1 MKMVIGRKGAL
12 VSLLTVLLLFQ
23 GCQKESTMSKPIT
36 GESLDA
42 VSGAAWE
49 KLGGK
54 RIFFGHQSV
63 GMNILDGVE
72 VLLKEHPAIRLNIVK
87 YADPSMFEA
96 PVFAHAEVGQNG
108 DPKSKSEA
116 FERVLETGVGS
127 RADIAFFKFC
137 YMDFSNE
144 AEVLKTFET
153 YQAMIRRVKGKYP
166 NLTLVHVTVP
176 LTRMDAG
183 LGAGL
188 KIWIKKGIGK
198 KSGGPYANAGRE
210 RLNDLLRKTY
220 GGKDKLFDLA
230 AIESTSPSGEPVT
243 FRHEGKSYP
252 SLYPGYTSDGGHLNE
267 SGKRLLAQ
275 RLLLFLARIAEKG
288 N

>member
-1 MKMVIGRKGAL
+1 MVIGRKGPL
-12 VSLLTVLLLFQ
+12 ISLLTVLLVFQ
-23 GCQKESTMSKPIT
+23 GCQKETPMSKTIT
-36 GESLDA
+36 GESLET

-49 KLGGK
+49 KLAGK

-63 GMNILDGVE
+63 GTNILDGVE
-72 VLLKEHPAIRLNIVK
+72 GLLKEHPAIRLKIVK
-87 YADPSMFEA
+87 YNNPSMFEA
-96 PVFAHAEVGQNG
+96 PVFAHAEIGRNG
-108 DPKSKSEA
+108 DPESKCEA
-116 FERVLETGVGS
+116 FEQALEAGVGS

-153 YQAMIRRVKGKYP
+153 YQAMIRRVKEKYP

-176 LTRMDAG
+176 LTRMDTG

-188 KIWIKKGIGK
+188 KLWIKKVLGK
-198 KSGGPYANAGRE
+198 KSGGPYANVGRE

-220 GGKDKLFDLA
+220 GGKDPLFDLA
-230 AIESTSPSGEPVT
+230 AIESTSPSGELVT
-243 FRHEGKSYP
+243 FRHEGKPYP

-267 SGKRLLAQ
+267 SGKRILAQ
-275 RLLLFLARIAEKG
+275 RLLSFLARIAEKG

>member
-1 MKMVIGRKGAL
+1 MVIGRKGAL

-72 VLLKEHPAIRLNIVK
+72 VLLKENPAIRLNIVK
-87 YADPSMFEA
+87 YSDPSIFKA
-96 PVFAHAEVGQNG
+96 PVFAHAEVGRNG
-108 DPKSKSEA
+108 DPESKCEA
-116 FERVLETGVGS
+116 FEQVLDAGVGS

-144 AEVLKTFET
+144 TEVLKTFET
-153 YQAMIRRVKGKYP
+153 YQAMVRRVEQKYP

-176 LTRMDAG
+176 LTRMETG

-188 KIWIKKGIGK
+188 KMWIKKAMGK
-198 KSGGPYANAGRE
+198 KSGGPYANVGRE
-210 RLNDLLRKTY
+210 KLNDLFRKTY
-220 GGKDKLFDLA
+220 GKKDPLFDLA

-243 FRHEGKSYP
+243 FRHEGKAYP